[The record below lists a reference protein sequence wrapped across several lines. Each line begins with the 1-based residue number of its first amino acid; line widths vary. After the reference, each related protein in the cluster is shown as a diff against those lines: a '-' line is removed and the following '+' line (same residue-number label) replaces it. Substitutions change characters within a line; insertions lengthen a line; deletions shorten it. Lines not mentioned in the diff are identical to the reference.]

1 MPQEWPLLI
10 DSMGSAAL
18 LPAAQIPPPSR
29 NGLPWLDRA
38 IAAGLTAVNV
48 TMGITGVAQ
57 GIDDFRAYLHS
68 VHGYLSYFE
77 LEPRLLHVQRA
88 ADIQLAHESG
98 RLGVIFGCQGLG
110 SKIEGDPSLILIMA
124 KLGQRIVQLMY
135 NERSALGCGCLEP
148 QDSGLTEFGRV
159 CIREIDD
166 AHMVVDLA
174 HAGPRT
180 AREAIDFTRGVPV
193 ITHANARGLCDHPR
207 NVPDDVLAALA
218 ERGGVVGVTAY
229 APFCEKQAGLRP
241 NLDNV
246 IDHIAYI
253 AERWS
258 IDHVGIGSD
267 FFEGESW
274 IRFERFFRRR
284 YPAIV
289 GNYTMDTIY
298 AEGFGR
304 VDELVALLPA
314 LLRRRF
320 AEDEVAKVLGEN
332 FLRVFAR
339 VWDGIDDS
347 DNVLG
352 CRAG

>member
-1 MPQEWPLLI
+1 M
-10 DSMGSAAL
+10 M
-18 LPAAQIPPPSR
+18 
-29 NGLPWLDRA
+29 
-38 IAAGLTAVNV
+38 LT
-48 TMGITGVAQ
+48 
-57 GIDDFRAYLHS
+57 
-68 VHGYLSYFE
+68 
-77 LEPRLLHVQRA
+77 
-88 ADIQLAHESG
+88 
-98 RLGVIFGCQGLG
+98 
-110 SKIEGDPSLILIMA
+110 
-124 KLGQRIVQLMY
+124 
-135 NERSALGCGCLEP
+135 
-148 QDSGLTEFGRV
+148 
-159 CIREIDD
+159 
-166 AHMVVDLA
+166 MVVDLA

-180 AREAIDFTRGVPV
+180 AREAIEFTRGVPV
-193 ITHANARGLCDHPR
+193 ITHANARGLRDHPR

-229 APFCEKQAGLRP
+229 PPFWRKMPASLR
-241 NLDNV
+241 DGV
-246 IDHIAYI
+246 
-253 AERWS
+253 S
-258 IDHVGIGSD
+258 ITLESVLISSKANRGSAT
-267 FFEGESW
+267 
-274 IRFERFFRRR
+274 ERFFRRR
-284 YPAIV
+284 HPAIV